1 MINSWFQSTSL
12 GILSDIGKRDS
23 RDVVDRLTIFANCC
37 GFPSRLDIES
47 MRRAGY
53 GLSTCLV
60 ALCLLN
66 GEIFRNDE
74 TGPPSQESPDSLD
87 VLDYTVE
94 EFLRKFLIEFNPPGT
109 AYRLSLI
116 KYFRFVRVS
125 LTQHGIR
132 RGHHIHGT

>member
-1 MINSWFQSTSL
+1 
-12 GILSDIGKRDS
+12 
-23 RDVVDRLTIFANCC
+23 
-37 GFPSRLDIES
+37 